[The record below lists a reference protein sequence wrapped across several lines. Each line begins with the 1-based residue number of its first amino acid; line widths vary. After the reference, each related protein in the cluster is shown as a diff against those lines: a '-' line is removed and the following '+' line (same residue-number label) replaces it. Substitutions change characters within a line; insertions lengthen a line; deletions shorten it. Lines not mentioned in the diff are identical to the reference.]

1 MRPGAHSRESALEMR
16 ARARESAVEVRAR
29 AGSLLVVAGANTL
42 ARFGRFRSSLVV
54 AGANTL
60 ADSAGSG
67 ARSSWPGANTLAR
80 FGRFGSLFCRW
91 SPLVLSVAA
100 LERPRGEPVNGKAQ
114 PSVESRSRDAYPGD
128 LGSANQREK
137 RRFALLG
144 FRPRISGALTSA
156 KSVVSRSRDLPSVH
170 RWSAKRHLRLGRATA
185 SEPKDQRAER
195 QASRRRH

>member
-1 MRPGAHSRESALEMR
+1 
-16 ARARESAVEVRAR
+16 
-29 AGSLLVVAGANTL
+29 VAGANTL

-100 LERPRGEPVNGKAQ
+100 LERPRGEPV
-114 PSVESRSRDAYPGD
+114 
-128 LGSANQREK
+128 
-137 RRFALLG
+137 
-144 FRPRISGALTSA
+144 
-156 KSVVSRSRDLPSVH
+156 
-170 RWSAKRHLRLGRATA
+170 
-185 SEPKDQRAER
+185 
-195 QASRRRH
+195 